1 MTNNNIAGT
10 RSGYIEG
17 YYGRLFDWSARHEL
31 VTVMASLGMN
41 SYLYAPKDDAAH
53 RYAWRTPYDAQ
64 WRNDFADFAA
74 AAARQNIDV
83 MAGIA
88 PGLDFNFAELEKTR
102 DGDFACLVKK
112 AEQLSADGASHIV
125 LLMDD
130 IASDFDDRAGPFQS
144 EGTAH
149 AALANHLMQAV
160 DRPVIVVP
168 RIYADSLVDATD
180 PHSLS
185 YLKDL
190 TTTLAPDCPIVYC
203 GNDIVAHRIGGDAS
217 GHIADRC
224 LLIWDNFYANDYCPR
239 RLFIGP
245 WRRPV
250 GASNILLNPTG
261 LIETD
266 KLLLEV
272 MLIGDDVDKWRDLL
286 GQHLPPAF
294 FTVAYYFDAPYGFAP
309 KFAVP
314 PVEMALEA
322 VDQLLW
328 QWKSTL
334 QREWYPVLMGLKQD
348 LLIANQQMPDERI
361 AKTQSAALSGALLT
375 PPGD

>member
-17 YYGRLFDWSARHEL
+17 YYGRLFDWPARHEL
-31 VTVMASLGMN
+31 VAVMAGLGMN

-53 RYAWRTPYDAQ
+53 RFAWRTPYDAE
-64 WRNDFADFAA
+64 WLSGFADFAA

-102 DGDFACLVKK
+102 NGDFACLVKK
-112 AEQLSADGASHIV
+112 AEQLSADGVSHIV

-130 IASDFDDRAGPFQS
+130 IATDFDDRAGPFES

-168 RIYADSLVDATD
+168 RIYADSLVDVAD
-180 PHSLS
+180 PNSLS

-190 TTTLAPDCPIVYC
+190 TAKLAPDCPIVYC

-217 GHIADRC
+217 GHIADSRM
-224 LLIWDNFYANDYCPR
+224 LIWDNFYANDYCPR

-245 WRRPV
+245 WRRPAE
-250 GASNILLNPTG
+250 ASNILLNPTG

-286 GQHLPPAF
+286 GQYLPPAF
-294 FTVAYYFDAPYGFAP
+294 FTVAYYFDAPNGFAP
-309 KFAVP
+309 KFAPP
-314 PVEMALEA
+314 PVEVALAA

-328 QWKSTL
+328 QWKSPL

-348 LLIANQQMPDERI
+348 LLIADQQMPDERI
-361 AKTQSAALSGALLT
+361 VKTQSAALSGALLK
-375 PPGD
+375 PSGD

>member
-1 MTNNNIAGT
+1 M
-10 RSGYIEG
+10 Y
-17 YYGRLFDWSARHEL
+17 
-31 VTVMASLGMN
+31 
-41 SYLYAPKDDAAH
+41 K
-53 RYAWRTPYDAQ
+53 
-64 WRNDFADFAA
+64 
-74 AAARQNIDV
+74 RQ
-83 MAGIA
+83 
-88 PGLDFNFAELEKTR
+88 
-102 DGDFACLVKK
+102 
-112 AEQLSADGASHIV
+112 
-125 LLMDD
+125 
-130 IASDFDDRAGPFQS
+130 
-144 EGTAH
+144 
-149 AALANHLMQAV
+149 
-160 DRPVIVVP
+160 
-168 RIYADSLVDATD
+168 DSLVDVAD

-190 TTTLAPDCPIVYC
+190 TAALAPDCPIVYC

-217 GHIADRC
+217 GYIADGR

-245 WRRPV
+245 WRRPAE
-250 GASNILLNPTG
+250 ASNILLNPTG

-309 KFAVP
+309 KFAPP
-314 PVEMALEA
+314 PVEVALAA

-328 QWKSTL
+328 QWKSRL

-348 LLIANQQMPDERI
+348 LLIADQQMLDERI
-361 AKTQSAALSGALLT
+361 AKTQSAALSGVLLT
-375 PPGD
+375 SPGD

>member
-17 YYGRLFDWSARHEL
+17 YYGRLFDWPARHEL
-31 VTVMASLGMN
+31 VAVMGGLGMN

-53 RYAWRTPYDAQ
+53 RFAWRTPYDAE
-64 WRNDFADFAA
+64 WLSGFADFAA

-102 DGDFACLVKK
+102 NGDFACLVKK
-112 AEQLSADGASHIV
+112 AEQLSADGVSHIV

-130 IASDFDDRAGPFQS
+130 IVADFDDRAGPFES

-149 AALANHLMQAV
+149 AELANHLMQAV

-168 RIYADSLVDATD
+168 RIYADSLVDVAD
-180 PHSLS
+180 PNSLS

-190 TTTLAPDCPIVYC
+190 TAKLAPDCPIVYC

-217 GHIADRC
+217 GHIADSRM
-224 LLIWDNFYANDYCPR
+224 LIWDNFYANDYCPR

-245 WRRPV
+245 WRRPE

-272 MLIGDDVDKWRDLL
+272 MLIGDDVNKWRDQL
-286 GQHLPPAF
+286 GQHVPPAF

-309 KFAVP
+309 KFAP
-314 PVEMALEA
+314 PPMEVALSA

-328 QWKSTL
+328 QWKSRL

-348 LLIANQQMPDERI
+348 LLIADQQMPDERI
-361 AKTQSAALSGALLT
+361 VKTQSAALSGALLK
-375 PPGD
+375 PSGD

>member
-17 YYGRLFDWSARHEL
+17 YYGRLFDWPARHEL
-31 VTVMASLGMN
+31 VAVMGGLGMN

-53 RYAWRTPYDAQ
+53 RFAWRTPYDAE
-64 WRNDFADFAA
+64 WLSGFADFAA

-102 DGDFACLVKK
+102 NGDFACLVKK
-112 AEQLSADGASHIV
+112 AEQLSADGVSHIV

-130 IASDFDDRAGPFQS
+130 IAADFDDRAGPFES

-149 AALANHLMQAV
+149 AARANHLMQAV
-160 DRPVIVVP
+160 DLPVIVVP
-168 RIYADSLVDATD
+168 RIYADSLVDVAD
-180 PHSLS
+180 PNSLS

-190 TTTLAPDCPIVYC
+190 TAKLAPDCPIVYC

-217 GHIADRC
+217 GHIADSRM
-224 LLIWDNFYANDYCPR
+224 LIWDNFYANDYCPR

-245 WRRPV
+245 WRRPS
-250 GASNILLNPTG
+250 GASNILLNLTG

-286 GQHLPPAF
+286 GKHLPPAF
-294 FTVAYYFDAPYGFAP
+294 FTVAYYFDAPCGFAP
-309 KFAVP
+309 KFAAP
-314 PVEMALEA
+314 PVEVALAA

-328 QWKSTL
+328 QWKSPL
-334 QREWYPVLMGLKQD
+334 HREWYPVLMGLKQD
-348 LLIANQQMPDERI
+348 LLIADQQMPDERI
-361 AKTQSAALSGALLT
+361 VKTQSAALSGALLK
-375 PPGD
+375 PSGD

>member
-1 MTNNNIAGT
+1 MTNNNIVGT
-10 RSGYIEG
+10 RSGHIEG
-17 YYGRLFDWSARHEL
+17 YYGRLLDWPARHEL
-31 VTVMASLGMN
+31 VAVMASLGMN

-53 RYAWRTPYDAQ
+53 RFAWRTPYDAE
-64 WRNDFADFAA
+64 WLSGFTDFAA

-102 DGDFACLVKK
+102 NGDFICLVKK
-112 AEQLSADGASHIV
+112 AEQLSVDGVSHIV

-130 IASDFDDRAGPFQS
+130 IAADFDDRAGPFQS

-168 RIYADSLVDATD
+168 RIYADSLVDVAD
-180 PHSLS
+180 RNSLS
-185 YLKDL
+185 YLRDL
-190 TTTLAPDCPIVYC
+190 TAKLAPDCPIFYC
-203 GNDIVAHRIGGDAS
+203 GNDIVAHRIGGDVS
-217 GHIADRC
+217 GHIADSRM
-224 LLIWDNFYANDYCPR
+224 LIWDNFYANDYCPR

-245 WRRPV
+245 WRRPA

-266 KLLLEV
+266 KLLLEL
-272 MLIGDDVDKWRDLL
+272 MIIGDDVDKWRDLL
-286 GQHLPPAF
+286 GQQVPPAF

-314 PVEMALEA
+314 CLEMALEA

-328 QWKSTL
+328 QWKSPL

-348 LLIANQQMPDERI
+348 LLIGDQQMPDERI
-361 AKTQSAALSGALLT
+361 TKTQSAALSGALLT
-375 PPGD
+375 SPDD

>member
-1 MTNNNIAGT
+1 MTNNNITGT

-17 YYGRLFDWSARHEL
+17 YYGRLFDWPARHEL
-31 VTVMASLGMN
+31 VAVMASLGMN

-53 RYAWRTPYDAQ
+53 RFAWRTPYDAE
-64 WRNDFADFAA
+64 WLSGFADFAA

-102 DGDFACLVKK
+102 NGDFACLVKK
-112 AEQLSADGASHIV
+112 AEQLSADGVSHIV

-130 IASDFDDRAGPFQS
+130 IAADFDDRAGPFQS

-149 AALANHLMQAV
+149 AELANHLMQAV

-168 RIYADSLVDATD
+168 RIYADSLVDVAD
-180 PHSLS
+180 PNSLS

-190 TTTLAPDCPIVYC
+190 TAKLAPDCPIVYC

-217 GHIADRC
+217 GHIADSRM
-224 LLIWDNFYANDYCPR
+224 LIWDNFYANDYCPR

-245 WRRPV
+245 WRRPAE
-250 GASNILLNPTG
+250 ASNILLNPTG

-286 GQHLPPAF
+286 AQHLPPAF

-309 KFAVP
+309 KFAPP
-314 PVEMALEA
+314 PVEVALAA

-328 QWKSTL
+328 QWKSRL

-348 LLIANQQMPDERI
+348 LLIADQQMPDERI

>member
-1 MTNNNIAGT
+1 MTNNNITGT

-17 YYGRLFDWSARHEL
+17 YYGRLFDWPARHEL
-31 VTVMASLGMN
+31 VAVMASLGMN

-53 RYAWRTPYDAQ
+53 RFAWRTPYDAE
-64 WRNDFADFAA
+64 WLSGFTDFAA
-74 AAARQNIDV
+74 AAARQNIDL

-102 DGDFACLVKK
+102 NGDFACLVKK
-112 AEQLSADGASHIV
+112 AEQLSADGVSHIV

-130 IASDFDDRAGPFQS
+130 IAADFDDRAGPFES

-168 RIYADSLVDATD
+168 RIYADSLVDLAD
-180 PHSLS
+180 PNSLS

-190 TTTLAPDCPIVYC
+190 TAKLAPDCPIVYC

-217 GHIADRC
+217 GHIADSRM
-224 LLIWDNFYANDYCPR
+224 LIWDNFYANDYCPR

-245 WRRPV
+245 WRRPAE
-250 GASNILLNPTG
+250 ASNILLNPTG

-286 GQHLPPAF
+286 RQHLPPAF

-309 KFAVP
+309 KFAPP
-314 PVEMALEA
+314 PVEVALAA

-328 QWKSTL
+328 QWKSRL

-348 LLIANQQMPDERI
+348 LLIADQQMPDERI
-361 AKTQSAALSGALLT
+361 AKTQSAALSGVLLT

>member
-1 MTNNNIAGT
+1 
-10 RSGYIEG
+10 
-17 YYGRLFDWSARHEL
+17 
-31 VTVMASLGMN
+31 
-41 SYLYAPKDDAAH
+41 
-53 RYAWRTPYDAQ
+53 
-64 WRNDFADFAA
+64 
-74 AAARQNIDV
+74 

-102 DGDFACLVKK
+102 NGDFACLVKK
-112 AEQLSADGASHIV
+112 AEQLSADGVSHIV

-130 IASDFDDRAGPFQS
+130 ITADFDDRSGPFQS

-168 RIYADSLVDATD
+168 RIYADSLVDVAD
-180 PHSLS
+180 PNSLS

-190 TTTLAPDCPIVYC
+190 TAKLAPDCPIVYC
-203 GNDIVAHRIGGDAS
+203 GNDIVADRIGGDAS
-217 GHIADRC
+217 GHIADSRM
-224 LLIWDNFYANDYCPR
+224 LIWDNFYANDYCPR

-245 WRRPV
+245 WRRPAEV
-250 GASNILLNPTG
+250 STILLNPTG

-314 PVEMALEA
+314 SLEMALEA

-328 QWKSTL
+328 QWKSPL

-348 LLIANQQMPDERI
+348 LLIADQQMPDERI
-361 AKTQSAALSGALLT
+361 VKTQSAALSGALLT
-375 PPGD
+375 PPVD

>member
-1 MTNNNIAGT
+1 MTNNNISGT

-17 YYGRLFDWSARHEL
+17 YYGRLFDWPARHEL
-31 VTVMASLGMN
+31 VAVMASLGMN

-53 RYAWRTPYDAQ
+53 RFAWRTPYDAE
-64 WRNDFADFAA
+64 WLSGFADFVA

-102 DGDFACLVKK
+102 NGDFACLVKK
-112 AEQLSADGASHIV
+112 AEQLSADGVSHIV

-130 IASDFDDRAGPFQS
+130 IAADFDDRAGPFES

-149 AALANHLMQAV
+149 AALANHLMHAV

-168 RIYADSLVDATD
+168 RIYADSLVDVAD
-180 PHSLS
+180 PSSLS

-190 TTTLAPDCPIVYC
+190 TAKLAPDCPIVYC

-217 GHIADRC
+217 GHIADSRM
-224 LLIWDNFYANDYCPR
+224 LIWDNFYANDYCPR

-245 WRRPV
+245 WRRPAEV
-250 GASNILLNPTG
+250 SNILLNPTG

-286 GQHLPPAF
+286 WQHLPPAF

-309 KFAVP
+309 KFAPP
-314 PVEMALEA
+314 PVEVALAA

-328 QWKSTL
+328 QWKSRL

-348 LLIANQQMPDERI
+348 LLIAEQQMPDERI
-361 AKTQSAALSGALLT
+361 AKTQSAALSGVLLT
-375 PPGD
+375 PSGD

>member
-17 YYGRLFDWSARHEL
+17 YYGRLFDWPARHEL
-31 VTVMASLGMN
+31 VAVMASLGMN

-53 RYAWRTPYDAQ
+53 RFAWRTPYDAE
-64 WRNDFADFAA
+64 WLSGFADFAA

-102 DGDFACLVKK
+102 NGDFACLVKK
-112 AEQLSADGASHIV
+112 AEQLSADGVSHIV

-130 IASDFDDRAGPFQS
+130 IAADFDDRAGPFES

-168 RIYADSLVDATD
+168 RIYADSLVDVAD
-180 PHSLS
+180 PNSLS

-190 TTTLAPDCPIVYC
+190 TAKLAPDCPIVYC

-217 GHIADRC
+217 GHIADSRM
-224 LLIWDNFYANDYCPR
+224 LIWDNFYANDYCPR

-245 WRRPV
+245 WRRPAE
-250 GASNILLNPTG
+250 ASNILLNPTG

-272 MLIGDDVDKWRDLL
+272 MLIGDVVDKWRDLL
-286 GQHLPPAF
+286 GQHVPPAF

-309 KFAVP
+309 KFAPP
-314 PVEMALEA
+314 PVEVALAA

-328 QWKSTL
+328 QWKSPL

-348 LLIANQQMPDERI
+348 LLIADQQMPDERI
-361 AKTQSAALSGALLT
+361 AKTQSAALSGVLLT

>member
-1 MTNNNIAGT
+1 MTNNNITGT

-17 YYGRLFDWSARHEL
+17 YYGRLFDWPARHEL
-31 VTVMASLGMN
+31 VAVMASLGMN

-53 RYAWRTPYDAQ
+53 RFAWRTPYDAE
-64 WRNDFADFAA
+64 WLSGFADFAA

-102 DGDFACLVKK
+102 NGDFACLVKK
-112 AEQLSADGASHIV
+112 AEQLSADGVSHIV

-130 IASDFDDRAGPFQS
+130 ITADFDDRCGPFQS

-149 AALANHLMQAV
+149 AELANHLMQAL
-160 DRPVIVVP
+160 DLPVIVVP
-168 RIYADSLVDATD
+168 RIYADSLVDVVD
-180 PHSLS
+180 PNSLS
-185 YLKDL
+185 YLRDL
-190 TTTLAPDCPIVYC
+190 TAKLAPDCPIVYC

-217 GHIADRC
+217 GHIADSRM
-224 LLIWDNFYANDYCPR
+224 LIWDNFYANDYCPR

-245 WRRPV
+245 WRRPS
-250 GASNILLNPTG
+250 GASNILLNLTG

-272 MLIGDDVDKWRDLL
+272 MLIGDVVDKWRDLL
-286 GQHLPPAF
+286 GQHVPPAF

-309 KFAVP
+309 KFAPP
-314 PVEMALEA
+314 PVEVALAA

-328 QWKSTL
+328 QWKSPL
-334 QREWYPVLMGLKQD
+334 QREWYPVLLGLKQD
-348 LLIANQQMPDERI
+348 LLIADQQMPDERI

-375 PPGD
+375 PPVD

>member
-1 MTNNNIAGT
+1 VTNNNITGT

-17 YYGRLFDWSARHEL
+17 YYGRLFDWPARHEL
-31 VTVMASLGMN
+31 VAVMASLGMN

-53 RYAWRTPYDAQ
+53 RFAWRTPYDAE
-64 WRNDFADFAA
+64 WLSGFADFAA

-102 DGDFACLVKK
+102 NGDFACLVKK
-112 AEQLSADGASHIV
+112 AEQLSADGVSHIV

-130 IASDFDDRAGPFQS
+130 IAADFDDRAGPFES

-168 RIYADSLVDATD
+168 RIYADSLVDVAD
-180 PHSLS
+180 PNSLS

-190 TTTLAPDCPIVYC
+190 TAKLAPDCPIVYC

-217 GHIADRC
+217 GHIADSRM
-224 LLIWDNFYANDYCPR
+224 LIWDNFYANDYCPR

-245 WRRPV
+245 WRRPS
-250 GASNILLNPTG
+250 GASNILLNLTG

-272 MLIGDDVDKWRDLL
+272 MLIGDVVDKWRDLL
-286 GQHLPPAF
+286 GQHVPPAF

-309 KFAVP
+309 KFAPP
-314 PVEMALEA
+314 PVEVALAA

-328 QWKSTL
+328 QWKSPL

-348 LLIANQQMPDERI
+348 LLIADQQMPDERI

-375 PPGD
+375 PPVD

>member
-74 AAARQNIDV
+74 TAARQNIDV

-88 PGLDFNFAELEKTR
+88 PGLDFNFAEIEKTR

-130 IASDFDDRAGPFQS
+130 IAADFDDRAGPFQS

-190 TTTLAPDCPIVYC
+190 TTTLAPDCPIIYC

-217 GHIADRC
+217 GHIADRR

-250 GASNILLNPTG
+250 GVSNILLNPTG

-266 KLLLEV
+266 KLLLKV

-286 GQHLPPAF
+286 GQYLPPSF
-294 FTVAYYFDAPYGFAP
+294 FTVACYFDAPYGFAP

-322 VDQLLW
+322 VDHLLW

-348 LLIANQQMPDERI
+348 LLIADQQMPDERI
-361 AKTQSAALSGALLT
+361 AKTQSVALSGALLT
-375 PPGD
+375 TSGD

>member
-17 YYGRLFDWSARHEL
+17 YYGRLFDWPARHEL
-31 VTVMASLGMN
+31 VAVMGGLGMN

-53 RYAWRTPYDAQ
+53 RFAWRTPYDAE
-64 WRNDFADFAA
+64 WLSGFADFAA

-102 DGDFACLVKK
+102 NGDFACLVKK
-112 AEQLSADGASHIV
+112 AEQLSADGVSHIV

-130 IASDFDDRAGPFQS
+130 IAADFDDRAGPFES

-149 AALANHLMQAV
+149 AALANHLMHAV

-168 RIYADSLVDATD
+168 RIYADSLVDVAD
-180 PHSLS
+180 PNSLS

-190 TTTLAPDCPIVYC
+190 TAKLAPDCPIVYC

-217 GHIADRC
+217 GHIADSRM
-224 LLIWDNFYANDYCPR
+224 LIWDNFYANDYCPR

-245 WRRPV
+245 WRRPAE
-250 GASNILLNPTG
+250 ASNILLNPTG

-309 KFAVP
+309 KFAPP
-314 PVEMALEA
+314 PVEVALAA

-328 QWKSTL
+328 QWKSRL
-334 QREWYPVLMGLKQD
+334 QRELS
-348 LLIANQQMPDERI
+348 LIHI
-361 AKTQSAALSGALLT
+361 
-375 PPGD
+375 

>member
-17 YYGRLFDWSARHEL
+17 YYGRLFDWPARHEL
-31 VTVMASLGMN
+31 VAVMASLGMN

-53 RYAWRTPYDAQ
+53 RFAWRTPYNVE
-64 WRNDFADFAA
+64 WLTGFADFAA

-102 DGDFACLVKK
+102 NGDFACLVKK
-112 AEQLSADGASHIV
+112 AEQLSADGVSHIV

-130 IASDFDDRAGPFQS
+130 IAADFDDRAGPFES

-168 RIYADSLVDATD
+168 RIYADSLVDVAD
-180 PHSLS
+180 PNSLS

-190 TTTLAPDCPIVYC
+190 TAKLAPDCPIVYC

-217 GHIADRC
+217 GHIADSRT
-224 LLIWDNFYANDYCPR
+224 LIWDNFYANDYCPR

-245 WRRPV
+245 WRRPAE
-250 GASNILLNPTG
+250 ASNILLNPTG

-286 GQHLPPAF
+286 GRHLPPAF

-309 KFAVP
+309 KFAPP
-314 PVEMALEA
+314 PVEVALAA

-328 QWKSTL
+328 QWKSRL

-348 LLIANQQMPDERI
+348 LLIADQQMPDERI
-361 AKTQSAALSGALLT
+361 AKTQSAALSGVLLT

>member
-1 MTNNNIAGT
+1 MTNNNITGT

-17 YYGRLFDWSARHEL
+17 YYGRLFDWPARHEL
-31 VTVMASLGMN
+31 VAVMASLGMN

-64 WRNDFADFAA
+64 WRNGFADFAA
-74 AAARQNIDV
+74 TAARQNIDV

-112 AEQLSADGASHIV
+112 AEQLGADGASHIV

-130 IASDFDDRAGPFQS
+130 IAADFDDRAGPFQS

-185 YLKDL
+185 YLNDL
-190 TTTLAPDCPIVYC
+190 TTTLAPDYPIIYC

-217 GHIADRC
+217 GHIADRR

-245 WRRPV
+245 WRRPA
-250 GASNILLNPTG
+250 GASNILLNATG

-272 MLIGDDVDKWRDLL
+272 MLIGDDVGEWRDLL
-286 GQHLPPAF
+286 GQHFLSAF

-309 KFAVP
+309 QFAVP
-314 PVEMALEA
+314 SLEIALEA

-328 QWKSTL
+328 QWKSPL

-348 LLIANQQMPDERI
+348 LLIADQQMPDERI

>member
-1 MTNNNIAGT
+1 MTNNNITGT

-17 YYGRLFDWSARHEL
+17 YYGRLFDWPARHEL
-31 VTVMASLGMN
+31 VAVMASLGMN

-53 RYAWRTPYDAQ
+53 RFAWRTPYDAE
-64 WRNDFADFAA
+64 WLSGFADFAA

-102 DGDFACLVKK
+102 NGDFACLVKK
-112 AEQLSADGASHIV
+112 AEQLSADGVSHIV

-130 IASDFDDRAGPFQS
+130 IAADFDDRAGPFES

-168 RIYADSLVDATD
+168 RIYADSLVDVAD
-180 PHSLS
+180 PNSLS
-185 YLKDL
+185 YLEDL
-190 TTTLAPDCPIVYC
+190 TAKLAPDCPIVYC

-217 GHIADRC
+217 GHIADSRM
-224 LLIWDNFYANDYCPR
+224 LIWDNFYANDYCPR

-245 WRRPV
+245 WRRPS
-250 GASNILLNPTG
+250 GASNILLNLTG

-272 MLIGDDVDKWRDLL
+272 MLIGDVVDKWLDLL
-286 GQHLPPAF
+286 GQHVPPAVF
-294 FTVAYYFDAPYGFAP
+294 NVAYYFDAPRGFAP
-309 KFAVP
+309 KFAPP
-314 PVEMALEA
+314 PVEVALAA

-328 QWKSTL
+328 QWKSRL

-348 LLIANQQMPDERI
+348 LLIADQQMPDERI
-361 AKTQSAALSGALLT
+361 AKTQSAALSGVLLT

>member
-1 MTNNNIAGT
+1 MTNNNITGT

-17 YYGRLFDWSARHEL
+17 YYGRLFDWPARHEL
-31 VTVMASLGMN
+31 VAVMASIGMN

-53 RYAWRTPYDAQ
+53 RFAWRTPYDAE
-64 WRNDFADFAA
+64 WLSGFADFAA

-102 DGDFACLVKK
+102 NGDFACLVKK
-112 AEQLSADGASHIV
+112 AEQLSADGVSHIV

-130 IASDFDDRAGPFQS
+130 ITADFDDRAGPFQS

-149 AALANHLMQAV
+149 AELANHLMQAV

-168 RIYADSLVDATD
+168 RIYADSLVDVAD
-180 PHSLS
+180 PNSLS

-190 TTTLAPDCPIVYC
+190 TAKLAPDCPIVYC

-217 GHIADRC
+217 GHIADSRM
-224 LLIWDNFYANDYCPR
+224 LIWDNFYANDYCPR

-245 WRRPV
+245 WRRPAE
-250 GASNILLNPTG
+250 ASNILLNPTG

-272 MLIGDDVDKWRDLL
+272 MLIGDVVDKWRDLL
-286 GQHLPPAF
+286 GQHVPPAF
-294 FTVAYYFDAPYGFAP
+294 FTVAYYFDAPYGFTP
-309 KFAVP
+309 KFAPP
-314 PVEMALEA
+314 PVEVALAA

-328 QWKSTL
+328 QWKSPL

-348 LLIANQQMPDERI
+348 LLIADQQMPDERI
-361 AKTQSAALSGALLT
+361 AKTQSAALSGVLLT

>member
-1 MTNNNIAGT
+1 MTNNNITGT

-17 YYGRLFDWSARHEL
+17 YYGRLFDWPARHEL
-31 VTVMASLGMN
+31 VAVMASLGMN

-53 RYAWRTPYDAQ
+53 RFAWRTLYDAE
-64 WRNDFADFAA
+64 WLSGFADFAA

-102 DGDFACLVKK
+102 NGDFACLVKK
-112 AEQLSADGASHIV
+112 AEQLSADGVSHIV

-130 IASDFDDRAGPFQS
+130 IAADFDDRAGPFES

-168 RIYADSLVDATD
+168 RIYADSLVDVAD
-180 PHSLS
+180 PNSLS

-190 TTTLAPDCPIVYC
+190 TAKLAPDCPIVYC

-217 GHIADRC
+217 GHIADSRM
-224 LLIWDNFYANDYCPR
+224 LIWDNFYANDYCPR

-245 WRRPV
+245 WRRPS
-250 GASNILLNPTG
+250 GASNILLNLTG

-272 MLIGDDVDKWRDLL
+272 MLIGDVDDKWRDLL
-286 GQHLPPAF
+286 GQHVPPAF
-294 FTVAYYFDAPYGFAP
+294 FTVAYYFDAPYGFTP
-309 KFAVP
+309 KFAPP
-314 PVEMALEA
+314 PVEVALAA

-328 QWKSTL
+328 QWKSRL

-348 LLIANQQMPDERI
+348 LLIADQQMPDERI
-361 AKTQSAALSGALLT
+361 AKTQSAALSGVLLT

>member
-17 YYGRLFDWSARHEL
+17 YYGRLFDWPARHEL
-31 VTVMASLGMN
+31 VAVMASLGMN

-53 RYAWRTPYDAQ
+53 RFAWRTPYDAE
-64 WRNDFADFAA
+64 WLSGFADFAA

-102 DGDFACLVKK
+102 NGDFACLVKK
-112 AEQLSADGASHIV
+112 AEQLSADGVSHIV

-130 IASDFDDRAGPFQS
+130 IAADFDDRAGPFES

-168 RIYADSLVDATD
+168 RIYADSLVDVAD
-180 PHSLS
+180 PNSLS

-190 TTTLAPDCPIVYC
+190 TAKLAPDCPIVYC

-217 GHIADRC
+217 GHIADSRM
-224 LLIWDNFYANDYCPR
+224 LIWDNFYANDYCPR

-245 WRRPV
+245 WRRPAE
-250 GASNILLNPTG
+250 ASNILLNPTG

-286 GQHLPPAF
+286 EQHLPPAF

-309 KFAVP
+309 KFAPP
-314 PVEMALEA
+314 PVEVALAA

-328 QWKSTL
+328 QWKSRL

-348 LLIANQQMPDERI
+348 LLIADQQMPDERI
-361 AKTQSAALSGALLT
+361 VKTQSAALSGALLK
-375 PPGD
+375 PSGD

>member
-1 MTNNNIAGT
+1 
-10 RSGYIEG
+10 
-17 YYGRLFDWSARHEL
+17 
-31 VTVMASLGMN
+31 MN

-53 RYAWRTPYDAQ
+53 RFAWRTPYDDEWLAG
-64 WRNDFADFAA
+64 FADFAA

-102 DGDFACLVKK
+102 NGDFACLVKK
-112 AEQLSADGASHIV
+112 AEQLSADGVSHIV

-130 IASDFDDRAGPFQS
+130 IAADFDDRAGPFQS

-168 RIYADSLVDATD
+168 RIYADSLVDVAD
-180 PHSLS
+180 PNSLS

-190 TTTLAPDCPIVYC
+190 TAKLAPDCPIVYC

-217 GHIADRC
+217 GHIADSRM
-224 LLIWDNFYANDYCPR
+224 LIWDNFYANDYCPR

-245 WRRPV
+245 WRRPAE
-250 GASNILLNPTG
+250 ASNILLNPTG

-286 GQHLPPAF
+286 RQHLPPAF

-309 KFAVP
+309 KFAPP
-314 PVEMALEA
+314 PVEVALAA

-328 QWKSTL
+328 QWKSRL

-348 LLIANQQMPDERI
+348 LLIADQQMPDERI
-361 AKTQSAALSGALLT
+361 AKTQSAALSGVLLT